1 MRLPAAQRR
10 TQLLATA
17 VQVFAVEGY
26 HQASMNGI
34 ASAAGV
40 TKPVLYQHFE
50 SKHQLFAEVLE
61 EVGAQLGE
69 TVTKAAAGAS
79 GPHEQI
85 ERGFQAWFQFV
96 SENPDAFRVL
106 FGPDTRGVP
115 EFADEVRRFESS
127 IAEVVAEFIEIPDIS
142 IQHRLMLGHG
152 IVGLAEGACR
162 FWLHHGVDV
171 DAAVLADQ
179 VSQLAWAGLR
189 GIES

>member
-1 MRLPAAQRR
+1 
-10 TQLLATA
+10 
-17 VQVFAVEGY
+17 
-26 HQASMNGI
+26 MNGI
-34 ASAAGV
+34 AAEAGV

-50 SKHQLFAEVLE
+50 SKHQLFVEVLAE
-61 EVGAQLGE
+61 ISAQLGE
-69 TVTKAAAGAS
+69 TVTKAVAGAS
-79 GPHEQI
+79 GPREQI
-85 ERGFQAWFQFV
+85 ERGFQAWFQWV
-96 SENPDAFRVL
+96 AGNNDGFRVL

-127 IAEVVAEFIEIPDIS
+127 LAEVVAEFIEIPDIS
-142 IQHRLMLGHG
+142 TQHRLMLGHG

-171 DAAVLADQ
+171 DADTLADQ